1 MKKIT
6 NKQARIIAKELIRF
20 TNKYVAWWDIDEKP
34 TISGVA
40 KDIKETTQAVYDWLS
55 EYQLS
60 NIQNDELVKDADM
73 ILDML
78 RYPEYIGENAM
89 ETCVLWINHIST
101 AR

>member
-1 MKKIT
+1 MNKIT
-6 NKQARIIAKELIRF
+6 NKQARIIAKEIIIF
-20 TNKYVAWWDIDEKP
+20 INKHVAPWDVDEKP

-60 NIQNDELVKDADM
+60 NIQNDELVKDADK

-78 RYPEYIGENAM
+78 RYPEYVAGPLAEII
-89 ETCVLWINHIST
+89 V
-101 AR
+101 